1 MIKFHK
7 VELSVSTVDELN
19 KAMSQLP
26 HEIGVVHVEF
36 VPDTQP
42 DPIPDPIPEPTP
54 VYSIAEVRAALAK
67 VRDAQGVDGMREI
80 LRRHGVEK
88 LADLDEKHYAAV
100 MQEAQDAC

>member
-36 VPDTQP
+36 VPDPT
-42 DPIPDPIPEPTP
+42 PEPTP

-80 LRRHGVEK
+80 LRKHGVEK

>member
-36 VPDTQP
+36 VPGHP
-42 DPIPDPIPEPTP
+42 PTAGATGGP
-54 VYSIAEVRAALAK
+54 PLPAA
-67 VRDAQGVDGMREI
+67 
-80 LRRHGVEK
+80 
-88 LADLDEKHYAAV
+88 AA
-100 MQEAQDAC
+100 

>member
-42 DPIPDPIPEPTP
+42 DPIP

-80 LRRHGVEK
+80 LRKHGVEK
-88 LADLDEKHYAAV
+88 LADLDEKHYAVV

>member
-1 MIKFHK
+1 MTRFRN
-7 VELSVSTVDELN
+7 VSMTVSSMDELIEALR
-19 KAMSQLP
+19 KLP
-26 HEIGVVHVEF
+26 PTMESVF
-36 VPDTQP
+36 VDIEPDSKTE
-42 DPIPDPIPEPTP
+42 PDPIPEPTP

-80 LRRHGVEK
+80 LRKHGVEK

>member
-36 VPDTQP
+36 VPGPQP
-42 DPIPDPIPEPTP
+42 EAVPEPTP

-80 LRRHGVEK
+80 LRKHGVEK

>member
-42 DPIPDPIPEPTP
+42 ETIPEPTP

-80 LRRHGVEK
+80 LRKHGVEK

>member
-26 HEIGVVHVEF
+26 HEIGVVHIEF
-36 VPDTQP
+36 VPDTQ
-42 DPIPDPIPEPTP
+42 PDPIPEPTP

-80 LRRHGVEK
+80 LRKHGVEK